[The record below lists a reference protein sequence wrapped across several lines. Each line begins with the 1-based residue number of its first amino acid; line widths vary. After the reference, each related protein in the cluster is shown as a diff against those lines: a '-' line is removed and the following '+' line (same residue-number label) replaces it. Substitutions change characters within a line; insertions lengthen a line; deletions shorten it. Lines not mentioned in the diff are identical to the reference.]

1 MVLKPDFN
9 KIANIKV
16 NSSATKGF
24 MVFSSLPKL
33 ILAGTLSIP
42 RRVILSP
49 IVMKAA
55 LEKVIPSR
63 RQVKQMFQKLLAPM
77 SKNEKTVKG
86 VGKIK
91 NLRMMKNGKIF
102 MQDDLK
108 KAIAERRATKK
119 KLKKSLS
126 KAY

>member
-1 MVLKPDFN
+1 
-9 KIANIKV
+9 
-16 NSSATKGF
+16 
-24 MVFSSLPKL
+24 VFSSLPKL
-33 ILAGTLSIP
+33 IVASTLSIP

-63 RQVKQMFQKLLAPM
+63 RQVKQMFQKLFAPM

-91 NLRMMKNGKIF
+91 NLRVMKNGKIF

-108 KAIAERRATKK
+108 KAIAERRAMKK

-126 KAY
+126 KVY

>member
-1 MVLKPDFN
+1 
-9 KIANIKV
+9 
-16 NSSATKGF
+16 
-24 MVFSSLPKL
+24 
-33 ILAGTLSIP
+33 
-42 RRVILSP
+42 
-49 IVMKAA
+49 MKAA

-63 RQVKQMFQKLLAPM
+63 RQVKQMFQKLFAPM